1 MTDNQSIKDRLKI
14 YIKYLGI
21 GQSKFE
27 KQCNLSNGY
36 INNSKGNFGA
46 SKLEYILKLHPEL
59 NREWLLT
66 GEGEMLKSPVQEI
79 KGDNNTQIAG
89 NSNNVNTSVEMQ
101 IALNEISEMRKLVQE
116 QVRINKEQT
125 DRFLAIIDKL
135 TEN

>member
-1 MTDNQSIKDRLKI
+1 MNVKERINIFIEYKGIPIK
-14 YIKYLGI
+14 
-21 GQSKFE
+21 KFE
-27 KQCNLSNGY
+27 EKCGLSNGY
-36 INNSKGNFGA
+36 ISSMRKGFGEEKLNNVLTAF
-46 SKLEYILKLHPEL
+46 PEL
-59 NREWLLT
+59 NRDWLLY
-66 GEGEMLKSPVQEI
+66 GEGDMLKSPVQEI

-135 TEN
+135 TEK